1 MTYLEIV
8 NKVLRLMR
16 ETSAISVTIVDDI
29 VVELV
34 ADHVNDAKRH
44 VEGAHNW
51 NALRHTWDVTIPA
64 GASSFALPG
73 AGSQA
78 QIDYIFGEDGT
89 ELRET
94 TNKRLAYKRKAGTQT
109 MPPSLEYA
117 VDGIDANRDIKV
129 RVYPA
134 PAADYDVEVSG
145 FKKQADLVQDTD
157 ILLVPAQ
164 PVIYLAL
171 ALAARERGE
180 VGGQTAGEIFG
191 MAEQYLKD
199 AIANDAALNTL
210 EYNWYS

>member
-16 ETSAISVTIVDDI
+16 ETSATSITSADDI
-29 VVELV
+29 VVEIV
-34 ADHVNDAKRH
+34 ADFVNDAKRQ

-73 AGSQA
+73 AGSHA

-109 MPPSLEYA
+109 MAPSLEYA
-117 VDGIDANRDIKV
+117 VDGIDANRDVKV
-129 RVYPA
+129 SVYPA

-145 FKKQADLVQDTD
+145 FKKQVDLVTD
-157 ILLVPAQ
+157 DDVLLVPEQ
-164 PVIYLAL
+164 PVIYMAL

-180 VGGQTAGEIFG
+180 VGGQAAAEIFG